1 MAKKEEKEN
10 KKNSEE
16 KQKSDN
22 ELALKI
28 PENLP
33 KEAQEKIKEIKEKI
47 DKFQKEVLKKFDKY
61 IMGIAL
67 LPPQRKGEE
76 KPAQAQPAP
85 ARRQPA
91 DATARQPLHRG
102 GGREAARGA
111 GAVRPAS
118 RRHRPV
124 QGLQRRLR
132 LRRGGPADPGGG
144 GRPGS
149 LGVGSGDHPGS
160 RAR

>member
-61 IMGIAL
+61 VMGIAL
-67 LPPQRKGEE
+67 LPPQKDKDGNLEKDAVNLLVLVDDSDSQKMSKFELKDKLSVIIGKIGEE
-76 KPAQAQPAP
+76 TDKNF
-85 ARRQPA
+85 R
-91 DATARQPLHRG
+91 
-102 GGREAARGA
+102 
-111 GAVRPAS
+111 
-118 RRHRPV
+118 V
-124 QGLQRRLR
+124 QTIIL
-132 LRRGGPADPGGG
+132 
-144 GRPGS
+144 S
-149 LGVGSGDHPGS
+149 
-160 RAR
+160 